1 MQNSIVTL
9 SQTKLIQKLWRDKD
23 IDYIAFVTSS
33 WHFLS
38 ALSTITWLKKS
49 KQVRKGIILICEH
62 PAEGQII
69 EVNMLNRMWFEDQ
82 EIYTFRFA
90 TLSSDRE
97 VMKYIMAHDSMG
109 KPFYILRPV
118 MPKLEFS
125 VFLYNCGPRKNIIHV
140 VLEEG
145 MASYM
150 RDWKGWLFEEKWN
163 VGVGNVW
170 KQFSNRTWKKFL
182 YTEALKRRGEFI
194 ENTLF
199 ILKEGKFLPNKRAI
213 THLKRTIE
221 ELKDV
226 YDFSKYNNYGNSV
239 IICTQPY
246 GEQNYILKEAD
257 IKIIRECCR
266 KVIKKGYRV
275 IIKPHPREKNLVKYD
290 GMGAEIDVEN
300 AVPLEA
306 ILAQAEPKP
315 KCIIGITTTTLVTAQ
330 LFWKIPA
337 FSIARLI
344 EREAYSR
351 ELIGDI
357 DNYCKTFSGMIKI
370 PQNIQSIID

>member
-38 ALSTITWLKKS
+38 ALSTISWLKKS
-49 KQVRKGIILICEH
+49 KQVGKGIILICEH

-69 EVNMLNRMWFEDQ
+69 DENILNKTWFEGQ
-82 EIYTFRFA
+82 EIYTFRFSA
-90 TLSSDRE
+90 LVSDKA
-97 VMKYIMAHDSMG
+97 VMKYIMAHDSIG
-109 KPFYILRPV
+109 KPFYILRPI
-118 MPKLEFS
+118 MPKLDFT
-125 VFLYNCGPRKNIIHV
+125 VLLYDCGARKNIIHV
-140 VLEEG
+140 ILEEG
-145 MASYM
+145 MASYI
-150 RDWKGWLFEEKWN
+150 RDWKGWLFEERWTA
-163 VGVGNVW
+163 GAGNVW

-182 YTEALKRRGEFI
+182 YTKALKSRGEFI

-199 ILKEGKFLPNKRAI
+199 ISKDGKLSANKRAI
-213 THLKRTIE
+213 TYLKRTIE
-221 ELKDV
+221 ELEDV
-226 YDFSKYNNYGNSV
+226 YDFSRYSNYSNSV

-246 GEQNYILKEAD
+246 GEQNYILKGAD
-257 IKIIRECCR
+257 IKIIRECC
-266 KVIKKGYRV
+266 KMAIKKGYRV
-275 IIKPHPREKNLVKYD
+275 IIKPHPREKNLMKYE
-290 GMGAEIDVEN
+290 GMGAEIDVDN

-306 ILAQAEPKP
+306 ILAQAKPKP
-315 KCIIGITTTTLVTAQ
+315 QYIVGITTTTLVTAQ

-337 FSIARLI
+337 FSVARLI
-344 EREAYSR
+344 EREAYSK

-370 PQNIQSIID
+370 PQNIQEVSG